1 MLIPRLVLVIP
12 MILLVLIHDSHG
24 WTTTTTTTTI
34 NSNTNTAHHRRRRR
48 PTAFLPITDGRSFL
62 PGCCCTTTTLYVT
75 TPPNTDKEEEEE
87 EEDSVLTDVDTR
99 VLRAMLQEEKFINPN
114 DTEELRKLL
123 ERGTVK
129 TAPTTSRR
137 NNKNSNNNNNDDDEA
152 SVYSSQV
159 LKTLTDTKLWK
170 KLSVQAGDILESV
183 SIWVSNKVEQDVKV
197 LAALSIFAWDRVQ
210 QDVARA
216 LPASSSASGILPK
229 PLLLLT
235 NASAYQEST
244 TSPENLRDQMNRPQ
258 DELKSVSRELFAILS
273 GERTNYQQQKMQQQQ
288 RGLRTVAP
296 AGTVYSGERQRRALQ
311 QKRKVEQSK
320 QNVATNIGSNVVD
333 RVWELRQEIKSET
346 NVPGYKTKP
355 LRQAIS
361 ARTQNLLESVRE
373 KAQLVAAATIR
384 QEQPSENELR
394 LSSSSSS
401 SSSILS
407 STEEMPVEPTNVN
420 VETAPTTRTDDDD
433 DVGTIAVLLLRD
445 IYTERER
452 IMNQLTTAIH
462 RPTESWLTVDVV
474 DTLDSMEVISSPGM
488 QHSLTKMILLRDE
501 IQKNHFDWDETTAMS
516 QNPSASALDAAVND
530 LLAIRTA
537 IEYLYNTTV
546 QDVSELVAEEMR
558 YFILFGASTSDTNH
572 NSSNNQKNIENDVP
586 LILRIEEEVLRI
598 EQQQEQQQE
607 NIDEFVAVSV
617 MPTDVDPIRNTAT
630 PPRPSVAVVADA
642 VLVNVEEGEPSTWI
656 ANDRKVA
663 STILDDDHDDDDS
676 IASNVAEIVSEDD
689 FDNAVGPTTFKQVYN
704 VNEDE
709 QASDVESSPNLLLV
723 LVLRSLDVLLFV
735 TEQVVTVG
743 APGTIKVVT
752 NVMTRIDEMNR
763 LGLGTKGWKEFGNA
777 AKAKGRY

>member
-1 MLIPRLVLVIP
+1 MLIPHLVLIIP

-24 WTTTTTTTTI
+24 WTTTTT
-34 NSNTNTAHHRRRRR
+34 NTAHHRRRRR
-48 PTAFLPITDGRSFL
+48 PTAFVPITDGRSFL
-62 PGCCCTTTTLYVT
+62 PGCCTTTTLCVT

-87 EEDSVLTDVDTR
+87 EEESILTDVDTR

-129 TAPTTSRR
+129 TTPTTSRR
-137 NNKNSNNNNNDDDEA
+137 NNNNSNNNNDDDEDEA

-244 TSPENLRDQMNRPQ
+244 TLSENLRDQMNRPQ

-401 SSSILS
+401 SSILS
-407 STEEMPVEPTNVN
+407 ATEEMPVEPTNGN

-433 DVGTIAVLLLRD
+433 DDDVGAVVVLLLRD
-445 IYTERER
+445 IYMERER

-488 QHSLTKMILLRDE
+488 QNSLTKMILLRDE

-598 EQQQEQQQE
+598 EKQQQQQE

-617 MPTDVDPIRNTAT
+617 MPTDVDPIRNSVTL
-630 PPRPSVAVVADA
+630 PRPSVAVVADA